1 MGSAQVHVGQP
12 EPLDPK
18 YPHVF
23 GCNSFT
29 QLLNKWKLMLSACD
43 VYRGSSMRETGSQ
56 SIFQGRD
63 SQQTKYIISKES
75 KTVRGNLEQRL
86 WVTRGMGL
94 HVSVLIG

>member
-18 YPHVF
+18 YPDVF
-23 GCNSFT
+23 GCNSFI
-29 QLLNKWKLMLSACD
+29 QLLNKWELMLSADD
-43 VYRGSSMRETGSQ
+43 VYRGLSVRKTDSQ

-75 KTVRGNLEQRL
+75 KTV
-86 WVTRGMGL
+86 
-94 HVSVLIG
+94 